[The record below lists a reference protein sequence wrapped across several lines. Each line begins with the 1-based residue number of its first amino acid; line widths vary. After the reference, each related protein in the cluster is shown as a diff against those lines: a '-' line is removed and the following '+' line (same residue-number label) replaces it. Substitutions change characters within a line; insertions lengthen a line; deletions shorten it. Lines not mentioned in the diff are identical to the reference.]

1 MQGKL
6 WAGLLVALAVT
17 VSVSATPK
25 PADENPG
32 PVLFSACP
40 DVEVMTVHIYSEP
53 ERARVRVDGALVGQT
68 PAKLCLPAG
77 SHTIDLGKKGHQDWT
92 RTLETLPGS
101 EVLLRA
107 ELKKGRTEAEKDDY
121 YRTSAAVAWSLEEIE
136 DDKSCVEAKDKY
148 QRKHGGLPLPVRDAI
163 ETTYLDL
170 MGTCDSNDP
179 PRAARNQARRYL
191 ID

>member
-6 WAGLLVALAVT
+6 SAALLAALIITLSAPAV
-17 VSVSATPK
+17 
-25 PADENPG
+25 PG
-32 PVLFSACP
+32 TAAAEQGPLLFSACASP
-40 DVEVMTVHIYSEP
+40 DLMTVHIYSEP
-53 ERARVRVDGALVGQT
+53 PEANLRVDRAPVGQT

-77 SHTIDLGKKGHQDWT
+77 THTLRLSRAGHQDWT

-121 YRTSAAVAWSLEEIE
+121 YRISTAVAWSLEEIE
-136 DDKSCVEAKDKY
+136 DDRSCVEAKDKY
-148 QRKHGGLPLPVRDAI
+148 QRKQGGLPPLVREAI

-170 MGTCDSNDP
+170 MGACDSNDP